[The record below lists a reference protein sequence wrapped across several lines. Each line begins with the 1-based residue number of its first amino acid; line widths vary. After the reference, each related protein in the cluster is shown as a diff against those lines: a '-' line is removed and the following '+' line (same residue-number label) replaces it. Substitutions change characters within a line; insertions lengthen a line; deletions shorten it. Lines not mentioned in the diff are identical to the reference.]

1 MRAAL
6 WLVALFAVAVATALL
21 AGNNQGTVTLFW
33 MPYRV
38 DLSINMVVLLW
49 VLSFAFMHL
58 ALRALAALFEL
69 PKQARRW
76 RLLQKERAV
85 HAALLDGLAQMMTG
99 RYVRARKSAEQ
110 ALALESSLQS
120 VERHEDPLP
129 RHLPQLRAL
138 AELIAAE
145 SAHALRDRAARE
157 AHLQN
162 VIALPATRQLPGM
175 VEAVEAARLSAARWA
190 LSDRDAP
197 GALNWLASLPQGVA
211 RRTLTLRLRLK
222 ATRLMQNNLSALETA
237 RLLAK
242 HGAFSDVASQS
253 LLRSLSLAC
262 LAECHDRAQFQTAW
276 LALDRDE
283 QEDPEVALQATQ
295 RWLSLQGDPRDA
307 LQWLLPLW
315 NQWVLSPEGLPEAY
329 RARLADVMEQAFL
342 ALPPDTEWLGRIDQ
356 ARQHLPRHLELQYL
370 SGRVCM
376 RHGLWGKAQQVLE
389 RAAPL
394 LTGSIL
400 QRRAWSALAE
410 LAEQRGDT
418 ERAAQAWKKA
428 AQS

>member
-6 WLVALFAVAVATALL
+6 WLVALFSVAVATALI
-21 AGNNQGTVTLFW
+21 AGHNQGTVTLFW
-33 MPYRV
+33 TPYRV
-38 DLSINMVVLLW
+38 DLSINMVALLW
-49 VLSFAFMHL
+49 VVSFAFMHL

-85 HAALLDGLAQMMTG
+85 HAALLDALAQMMTG

-110 ALALESSLQS
+110 ALTLEASLHS
-120 VERHEDPLP
+120 VERREDPLP

-138 AELIAAE
+138 ADLIAAE
-145 SAHALRDRAARE
+145 SAHALRDRSARE
-157 AHLQN
+157 AHLQS
-162 VIALPATRQLPGM
+162 VMAMPASRQYPGLL
-175 VEAVEAARLSAARWA
+175 EAVEAARLSAARWS

-197 GALNWLASLPQGVA
+197 KALDWLASLPQGVV
-211 RRTLTLRLRLK
+211 RRTLALRLRLK
-222 ATRLMQNNLSALETA
+222 ATRLLQNNLSALETA

-262 LAECHDRAQFQTAW
+262 LEQCHDRAQFQTAW
-276 LALDRDE
+276 LALDREE
-283 QEDPEVALQATQ
+283 QEDPEVALQAAHS
-295 RWLSLQGDPRDA
+295 WLRLQGDPRDA
-307 LQWLLPLW
+307 LSWLLPLW
-315 NQWVLSPEGLPEAY
+315 NQWVLAPEGLPETY
-329 RARLADVMEQAFL
+329 RPRLAEAMEQAFL
-342 ALPPDTEWLGRIDQ
+342 VLPPDTEWLGRIDQ

-394 LTGSIL
+394 LTGSVL

-410 LAEQRGDT
+410 LAEQRGDA

-428 AQS
+428 AQT

>member
-38 DLSINMVVLLW
+38 DLSINMVALLW

-162 VIALPATRQLPGM
+162 VIALPTTRQLPGLL
-175 VEAVEAARLSAARWA
+175 EAVEAARLSADIAPQWADPCAKLSHTAIATVYLHCTDAGFTGLARPMMALHSNAQEPAQFVFDRGA
-190 LSDRDAP
+190 LSGQPGLLAAVVSACQSERDDLTQSVQAQVCKALGLNQVTVVQTVVEKRATLACTAGLNRP
-197 GALNWLASLPQGVA
+197 ESSIADGLWACGDYIQGPYPSTLEGAVRSGVA
-211 RRTLTLRLRLK
+211 
-222 ATRLMQNNLSALETA
+222 AVQI
-237 RLLAK
+237 
-242 HGAFSDVASQS
+242 
-253 LLRSLSLAC
+253 
-262 LAECHDRAQFQTAW
+262 
-276 LALDRDE
+276 
-283 QEDPEVALQATQ
+283 
-295 RWLSLQGDPRDA
+295 
-307 LQWLLPLW
+307 
-315 NQWVLSPEGLPEAY
+315 VLNS
-329 RARLADVMEQAFL
+329 
-342 ALPPDTEWLGRIDQ
+342 
-356 ARQHLPRHLELQYL
+356 
-370 SGRVCM
+370 
-376 RHGLWGKAQQVLE
+376 
-389 RAAPL
+389 
-394 LTGSIL
+394 
-400 QRRAWSALAE
+400 
-410 LAEQRGDT
+410 
-418 ERAAQAWKKA
+418 
-428 AQS
+428 